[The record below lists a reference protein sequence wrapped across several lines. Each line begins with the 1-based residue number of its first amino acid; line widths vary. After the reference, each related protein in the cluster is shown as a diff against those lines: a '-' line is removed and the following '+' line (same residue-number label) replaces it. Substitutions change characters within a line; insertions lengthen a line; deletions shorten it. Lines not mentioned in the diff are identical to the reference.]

1 MRETASARS
10 GNFFP
15 WCCTALA
22 GLCVLASLWAA
33 GTAPPL
39 LREAEAKL
47 AEAAAHWEK
56 RPYLETG
63 PLLELRLGAE
73 HIASERREYDA
84 LHAQT
89 GTQLPP
95 GVLRRDREA
104 LEQMLEPATAALDA
118 LPARRFGVDP
128 LHWRVES
135 LLTHVPIHGGLV
147 HLFGNV
153 VLLLFLGLYLESAWG
168 RARFVGIAVISAVG
182 AAAGYAFGAPASARP
197 FVGASGMLA
206 GLLPL
211 FALHYRK
218 ARSDGFYWVGLVLG
232 GLWLVLPPMAGW
244 QWSLDAPGAAL
255 LTGTLPAL
263 VTYGAY
269 AGAALCAFAAYE
281 LLKLTGLPAFDPES
295 EDEPTKS
302 AAPDAGR
309 IARLRASGKHED
321 AFVQANAWARREPD
335 SLDAVLT
342 LREAAQ
348 SLGRPPA
355 ARAALLKAVRLE
367 LKAGLLAAALDHWH
381 ELAANEVPKEA
392 EPALLIRL
400 ASLLHESDDRV
411 GASKALR
418 AAVENAG
425 DANRAVVASR
435 VARAARDIDPQIAHD
450 AAWRALQRPE
460 IELEERQAL
469 EELLG
474 EVIRRMPREI
484 EAAALAAQSAD
495 GRPIPIDIET
505 RVRVLDAI
513 DALPLELD
521 EEGIQIS
528 TSQGQKKRMRYDRI
542 QAVSVAAIQGLS
554 DKPVLIVDLVL
565 DWNASAGDKLR
576 VIRLRADR
584 FDPRRVVP
592 GIESPLEALRQLI
605 ATVLGRSKGVP
616 LPDPDAARGMP
627 FASFPELQ
635 LYQRLVLMAEGP
647 AQPSAPR
654 PAPRGATPL
663 QDEVVLDAPAK
674 ELPAPELEEPLK
686 GTEFWEFKA

>member
-1 MRETASARS
+1 M
-10 GNFFP
+10 
-15 WCCTALA
+15 
-22 GLCVLASLWAA
+22 LASLWAA
-33 GTAPPL
+33 GTAQPL
-39 LREAEAKL
+39 LREAESKL
-47 AEAAAHWEK
+47 AEAEAHWFQ

-63 PLLELRLGAE
+63 PLLDLRIGAE
-73 HIASERREYDA
+73 RIARERQDYESRHGRNAQPLPGALRRE
-84 LHAQT
+84 
-89 GTQLPP
+89 
-95 GVLRRDREA
+95 REA
-104 LEQMLEPATAALDA
+104 LDQMLQPAAAALDA
-118 LPARRFGVDP
+118 MPARRFGVDP
-128 LHWRVES
+128 VHWRFAS

-168 RARFVGIAVISAVG
+168 RARFMGIALLSAIG
-182 AAAGYAFGAPASARP
+182 AAAGYALGAPASARP
-197 FVGASGMLA
+197 FVGSSGMLA
-206 GLLPL
+206 GLLTL

-218 ARSDGFYWVGLVLG
+218 ALSDGFYWVGLVLG
-232 GLWLVLPPMAGW
+232 GMWLLLPPMAGW

-255 LTGTLPAL
+255 LTGPLPPL
-263 VTYGAY
+263 VTYGVY
-269 AGAALCAFAAYE
+269 AGAALCAFAAYQ
-281 LLKLTGLPAFDPES
+281 LFRLTGLPAFDPEA
-295 EDEPTKS
+295 ENEPAT
-302 AAPDAGR
+302 AAPDAGK

-342 LREAAQ
+342 LRESAKA
-348 SLGRPPA
+348 LKRVPA
-355 ARAALLKAVRLE
+355 ERAALLKAVRLE
-367 LKAGLLAAALDHWH
+367 LKAGLLAAALDHWQ
-381 ELAANEVPKEA
+381 ELASNEVPKEA

-400 ASLLHESDDRV
+400 ASLLHESDDRA

-425 DANRAVVASR
+425 EANRAVVASR

-484 EAAALAAQSAD
+484 EAAVEQAKSAD
-495 GRPIPIDIET
+495 GRPVPIDIET

-513 DALPLELD
+513 DAIPLELD
-521 EEGIQIS
+521 HEGVHIS
-528 TSQGQKKRMRYDRI
+528 TSAGHKKLMRYDRI

-592 GIESPLEALRQLI
+592 GVESPLEALRQLI

-627 FASFPELQ
+627 FASFPELV

-654 PAPRGATPL
+654 QAKP
-663 QDEVVLDAPAK
+663 DEELPEPEIEEPAK
-674 ELPAPELEEPLK
+674 SP
-686 GTEFWEFKA
+686 EFWEFKA

>member
-1 MRETASARS
+1 MQQPASARS

-39 LREAEAKL
+39 LREAESKL
-47 AEAAAHWEK
+47 AEAQAHWEK

-63 PLLELRLGAE
+63 PLLELRLGADR
-73 HIASERREYDA
+73 IASARRDDEERRQG
-84 LHAQT
+84 AQ
-89 GTQLPP
+89 PMP
-95 GVLRRDREA
+95 GARRRDGETLEQLLAPAAAA
-104 LEQMLEPATAALDA
+104 LEK

-128 LHWRVES
+128 IHWRFES
-135 LLTHVPIHGGLV
+135 LLTHVPIHAGLV
-147 HLFGNV
+147 HLVGNV
-153 VLLLFLGLYLESAWG
+153 ALLLFLGLYLESAWG
-168 RARFVGIAVISAVG
+168 RVRFLGLAALAAAG
-182 AAAGYAFGAPASARP
+182 AAAGYAISAPSSARP

-211 FALHYRK
+211 FALHYVR
-218 ARSDGFYWVGLVLG
+218 ARSDGFYWVGLVVG
-232 GLWLVLPPMAGW
+232 SLWLLLPPFAGW
-244 QWSLDAPGAAL
+244 QWSLDAPGASL
-255 LTGTLPAL
+255 LTARLSPL

-269 AGAALCAFAAYE
+269 AGAALCAFAGYQ
-281 LLKLTGLPAFDPES
+281 LLRLTGLPAFTPEGE
-295 EDEPTKS
+295 EDGARS

-309 IARLRASGKHED
+309 IARLRTSGRLED
-321 AFVQANAWARREPD
+321 AFVQANAWVRREPD
-335 SLDAVLT
+335 SLDAVHT

-348 SLGRPPA
+348 GLGRTQA

-367 LKAGLLAAALDHWH
+367 LKAGLLAAALDHWQ
-381 ELAANEVPKEA
+381 ELAASEVPKEA

-400 ASLLHESDDRV
+400 ASLLHESEDRA
-411 GASKALR
+411 GAAKALR
-418 AAVENAG
+418 AAVDNAG
-425 DANRAVVASR
+425 DANRAVVAGR
-435 VARAARDIDPQIAHD
+435 VARAAKDIDAQIAHD
-450 AAWRALQRPE
+450 AAWKALQRPE

-484 EAAALAAQSAD
+484 EAAAEAAQSAD
-495 GRPIPIDIET
+495 GRPVPIDIET

-513 DALPLELD
+513 DAIPLELD
-521 EEGIQIS
+521 DEGIQIS
-528 TSQGQKKRMRYDRI
+528 TRTGQKKRMRYDRI
-542 QAVSVAAIQGLS
+542 QAVSVAAVQGLS

-565 DWNASAGDKLR
+565 DWKAAAGDKLR

-592 GIESPLEALRQLI
+592 GVESPLEALRQLV
-605 ATVLGRSKGVP
+605 ATVLGRSKGEP

-627 FASFPELQ
+627 FASFPELA

-647 AQPSAPR
+647 AQPAAPAR
-654 PAPRGATPL
+654 EATPEKDSL
-663 QDEVVLDAPAK
+663 DDELPEPEIEEPPAKAPA
-674 ELPAPELEEPLK
+674 
-686 GTEFWEFKA
+686 FWEFKA